1 MPSTSKPEL
10 VTDRLLLRRFCF
22 GDAAAVQRLA
32 GDPAVAEMTLSIPH
46 PYPEGAAEA
55 WIAGQE
61 PDRAAGV
68 REVFAVVERAQGE
81 LVGAIGLA
89 IRSEHSR
96 AELGYWI
103 GRPYWGRGYATE
115 AARAVLSYAFGS
127 LGLNRVHACHFA
139 RNPASGRVMAK
150 AGMGQEGCQRG
161 HIIKDGRVEDL
172 ILFGATRKMWQ
183 EWEVTAPP
191 R

>member
-1 MPSTSKPEL
+1 MPSLSTPEIL
-10 VTDRLLLRRFCF
+10 TARLLLRRFCF
-22 GDAAAVQRLA
+22 SDVAAVQQLA

-46 PYPEGAAEA
+46 PYPDGAAEA

-61 PDRAAGV
+61 PDRVAGV
-68 REVFAVVERAQGE
+68 REVFAIVERTQGE

-115 AARAVLSYAFGS
+115 AARAMLSYAFES

-150 AGMGQEGCQRG
+150 AGMRQEGCQRG
-161 HIIKDGRVEDL
+161 HIMRGGQVEDL
-172 ILFGATRKMWQ
+172 VLYGVTRNMWQ
-183 EWEVTAPP
+183 ESAVAAQLP
-191 R
+191 